1 MSTEKTTKRNSRVK
15 LFTPQIPQELRVEVI
30 LDAIGNPLVLGQWYG
45 TTTSQSPRR
54 TVYGKLQRVTDAGSA
69 SLVEV
74 QIRVLDKDNLTAWV
88 PSFQTAKRSVHP
100 GTLFPIPES
109 VVLEAVRRTED
120 FDMNTG
126 LEKLPERLKKVD
138 PNVYTHG
145 VPDMDKVTY
154 RMTEK
159 AEK

>member
-15 LFTPQIPQELRVEVI
+15 LFTPQIPQELRVQVV

-54 TVYGKLQRVTDAGSA
+54 TVYGKLQRITDAGSA

-74 QIRVLDKDNLTAWV
+74 QIRVLDKVNLTAWV
-88 PSFQTAKRSVHP
+88 PSFGTSRRSVHP

-109 VVLEAVRRTED
+109 IVLEAIRRTED
-120 FDMNTG
+120 FDMSAD
-126 LEKLPERLKKVD
+126 LEKLPERLKRID
-138 PNVYTHG
+138 PNVYVYG
-145 VPDMDKVTY
+145 VPDMDKVRY
-154 RMTEK
+154 ILTEN
-159 AEK
+159 